1 MKYWVSLL
9 VLFLFFNYCLGTLVN
24 KKVDRNINLNSQQA
38 KHALSIQLQ
47 NTGSSA
53 VNEFELAFRKD
64 QAEHLAYLEV
74 TQDKVLL
81 TTQLDSKKSSENTIY
96 KVTLASPINA
106 GSSKNVKVYAVFTKL
121 MQPFPK
127 AITQFEKQYVRY
139 FDNHFFFS
147 PYTTDSQTTTVK
159 LSSPTIEDRS
169 DKPPTTVKGDTITY
183 GPYNDVKPFSYSEM
197 KIHFENNRPFLTA
210 HSLVKE
216 IEISHWGNVAIE
228 ETYEIEHTGAQ
239 LKGTFS
245 RYDYQRNP
253 GSSPSVISKFSQ
265 ILPAGASDVYYRD
278 EIGNVTTS
286 NLRPL
291 ENGESLLELTPR
303 FPLFGGWKFGFY
315 MGYNLPS
322 YLYLF
327 KDSYDSSLYML
338 NITFAAKFEDM
349 VVDHLIV
356 RVILPEGAK
365 NIEYFTPFSVDSTS
379 FASHFT
385 YLDTSG
391 RPVLILEKKNVVS
404 AHNQYFQVTYNFSS
418 FSLLQEPF
426 LLIGVFF
433 LFFLLVMAYVRVEF
447 SIGKSP

>member
-1 MKYWVSLL
+1 
-9 VLFLFFNYCLGTLVN
+9 
-24 KKVDRNINLNSQQA
+24 
-38 KHALSIQLQ
+38 
-47 NTGSSA
+47 
-53 VNEFELAFRKD
+53 
-64 QAEHLAYLEV
+64 
-74 TQDKVLL
+74 
-81 TTQLDSKKSSENTIY
+81 
-96 KVTLASPINA
+96 
-106 GSSKNVKVYAVFTKL
+106 

-291 ENGESLLELTPR
+291 EVFLL
-303 FPLFGGWKFGFY
+303 
-315 MGYNLPS
+315 
-322 YLYLF
+322 YLY
-327 KDSYDSSLYML
+327 K
-338 NITFAAKFEDM
+338 I
-349 VVDHLIV
+349 
-356 RVILPEGAK
+356 
-365 NIEYFTPFSVDSTS
+365 
-379 FASHFT
+379 
-385 YLDTSG
+385 
-391 RPVLILEKKNVVS
+391 KK
-404 AHNQYFQVTYNFSS
+404 
-418 FSLLQEPF
+418 
-426 LLIGVFF
+426 F
-433 LFFLLVMAYVRVEF
+433 LFFNLKKEWRIFIRINSSFPSFWRMEIWILYGIQSSLLSLPIQRFLRFFFVYVKYYF
-447 SIGKSP
+447 CS